1 MNIATAQLAASLG
14 LKGADL
20 LRALSAT
27 NVEPNADRLPPH
39 PLFRRPLERDDSED
53 LEDMEETLSV
63 SGESVEHA
71 DGLPTQRAAKRCKSG
86 SGHEDHSSD
95 DGIEIDS
102 PPHKQL
108 ALLDGT
114 PHHNAVDEWMNKT
127 DEAKPNGFRGELKR
141 PDLKGSFRCTI
152 CQKVFCHSSSLSRHR
167 MQAHFKSYTCTL
179 CSKEIT
185 SNETLR
191 AHMLK
196 QHQISRMFMCRCCN
210 WAFPD
215 KTSLHMHT
223 QGKQDNRTVNVP
235 VIGKGNPPIDSDE
248 SNGHRQQA
256 EKDEPAGV
264 DLSTSAPSLNGSLL
278 GNTFGQMFG
287 GGSGMPGGGLNG
299 SPFGGANPMPRGP
312 FNGPL
317 HPLAAAAMAA
327 AAAAGMQLP
336 AQPPQLFPNMG
347 GNPLLNS
354 LPNGNSG
361 VGSNGLFPQLSAMQR
376 GPPTGPLLG
385 ANGELNPADQFKP
398 DERFVAEMSE
408 NSDERNRGFNSL
420 PAVVQEAANRNDFS
434 RMNGKN
440 ALGLQSS
447 GSSPRTTQEDGPK
460 DANLPNLEL
469 KAKRSSSA
477 GSPSEQHAQ
486 QYGGTIEPISPA
498 NTNSSASPSNVS
510 LPCFGFASLKSEGHS
525 QCQDTHEA
533 KNAGECGL
541 PASGDLGQIREHNE
555 YLMQKL
561 LKCRERV
568 INFMRVEQSEAAR
581 AEFLRDVLKITFL
594 E

>member
-1 MNIATAQLAASLG
+1 
-14 LKGADL
+14 
-20 LRALSAT
+20 
-27 NVEPNADRLPPH
+27 
-39 PLFRRPLERDDSED
+39 
-53 LEDMEETLSV
+53 MEETLSV

-71 DGLPTQRAAKRCKSG
+71 DELPTTQRAAKRCKSG

-114 PHHNAVDEWMNKT
+114 ATPQRGGRVDEQ
-127 DEAKPNGFRGELKR
+127 NGRGEAERLPRRTQTSRSQRLLPLHDLPKSLLPFLFAQSSPNAGPLQELHVYPATR
-141 PDLKGSFRCTI
+141 PF
-152 CQKVFCHSSSLSRHR
+152 
-167 MQAHFKSYTCTL
+167 AP
-179 CSKEIT
+179 
-185 SNETLR
+185 
-191 AHMLK
+191 HMLK

-256 EKDEPAGV
+256 EKDEPSGV

-278 GNTFGQMFG
+278 GNTFGQVFG

-299 SPFGGANPMPRGP
+299 T
-312 FNGPL
+312 
-317 HPLAAAAMAA
+317 
-327 AAAAGMQLP
+327 AGMQLP
-336 AQPPQLFPNMG
+336 AQPPQLFANMG
-347 GNPLLNS
+347 ANPLLNS

-361 VGSNGLFPQLSAMQR
+361 VGSNGLFPQLSSMQR
-376 GPPTGPLLG
+376 DSADLISKLRQRLFFGGPPAGPLLG
-385 ANGELNPADQFKP
+385 ANGELNPADQFKA
-398 DERFVAEMSE
+398 DERFVAEMTE
-408 NSDERNRGFNSL
+408 KNDKRNRSFNSL
-420 PAVVQEAANRNDFS
+420 PAVVQEAANRQRFLAHE
-434 RMNGKN
+434 RKER

-460 DANLPNLEL
+460 DANLPNLFASNNLAGLMEMLNKNALAHGSMAANNNNNLLLTNNNKEETSDKNNNSNRNELPPASFKSEL

-477 GSPSEQHAQ
+477 GSPSEQHTQ
-486 QYGGTIEPISPA
+486 RYSGTIEPISPA

-510 LPCFGFASLKSEGHS
+510 IPCFGFASLKSEGHS
-525 QCQDTHEA
+525 QCQDNHEA
-533 KNAGECGL
+533 KNAVECGS
-541 PASGDLGQIREHNE
+541 PAGGDLRQIREHNE

-561 LKCRERV
+561 LKCRER
-568 INFMRVEQSEAAR
+568 QSEAAR